1 MGLTRRQKEILD
13 FVREFIEKQGYSP
26 SLDEIGRHFG
36 LSSVA
41 TVHKHVTNLVQK
53 GLLRRVWNQ
62 NRSLEVVREDDAPR
76 AAEVPVLG
84 RVGAGARALE
94 VPEDPARLE
103 VPCWMV
109 GRGRMFAMR
118 VDGDAL
124 IDEQIRDGDYVVI
137 EERWAAEAG
146 RTVLALVAGDDAA
159 VRRIEVDGSAAR
171 VHGGPRR
178 TEPQVLPLDKLAV
191 RGVVRG
197 VLRRC

>member
-13 FVREFIEKQGYSP
+13 FVREFIERQGYSP

-84 RVGAGARALE
+84 RVGPGARALE
-94 VPEDPARLE
+94 DPGDPARLE

-146 RTVLALVAGDDAA
+146 ATVLALLEGEDAA
-159 VRRIEVDGSAAR
+159 VRRLVIDGQTAR
-171 VHGGPRR
+171 VHGGSRR
-178 TEPQVLPLDKLAV
+178 AEQLVTPLERLAV

>member
-13 FVREFIEKQGYSP
+13 FVREFIERQGYSP

-41 TVHKHVTNLVQK
+41 TVHQHVTNLVQK

-76 AAEVPVLG
+76 AAEVPVVG
-84 RVGAGARALE
+84 RVGAGARAHE
-94 VPEDPARLE
+94 APEEPSRLE

-109 GRGRMFAMR
+109 GRGRTFAMR

-137 EERWAAEAG
+137 EERWPAEAG
-146 RTVLALVAGDDAA
+146 QAVLALVAGDDAA
-159 VRRIEVDGSAAR
+159 VRRIEVDGGAAR

-178 TEPQVLPLDKLAV
+178 SEPVVLPLDKLAV

>member
-1 MGLTRRQKEILD
+1 MGLTRRQKQILD
-13 FVREFIEKQGYSP
+13 FVQEFIERQGYSP
-26 SLDEIGRHFG
+26 SLEEIGRHFG

-62 NRSLEVVREDDAPR
+62 NRSLEVVREDEAPR

-84 RVGAGARALE
+84 HVGAGARAHE
-94 VPEDPARLE
+94 VPEEPSRLE

-124 IDEQIRDGDYVVI
+124 LDEQIRDGDYVVI
-137 EERWAAEAG
+137 EERWSAESG
-146 RTVLALVAGDDAA
+146 RVVLALVAGDDAA
-159 VRRIEVDGSAAR
+159 VRRIEVDGAAAR
-171 VHGGPRR
+171 VHNGVRR
-178 TEPQVLPLDKLAV
+178 AEPVVLPLDKLAV